1 MGQLHFV
8 QKNSKSR
15 LMNVAIKLFW
25 TDACVLLWSPPP
37 LVNRRSTDSRKSSTL
52 VLIFAVNFVP
62 CLNEQDFWKTIFE
75 LTTVYPIKNVSWL
88 DSEVSAIKLTE
99 GTIPTI
105 FQSWCNAAIT
115 VFESDRP
122 SDGLC
127 ARTLMLLGMT
137 ALSSTLTRLA

>member
-15 LMNVAIKLFW
+15 LMNVAIELFW

-37 LVNRRSTDSRKSSTL
+37 LVNRRSTDSRKSWL
-52 VLIFAVNFVP
+52 WFWFLLLILFHASMS
-62 CLNEQDFWKTIFE
+62 KIFE
-75 LTTVYPIKNVSWL
+75 RRSLSFTTVYPIKNVSWL
-88 DSEVSAIKLTE
+88 DSGVSAIKLTE

-115 VFESDRP
+115 VFESDGP
-122 SDGLC
+122 IDGLC
-127 ARTLMLLGMT
+127 ARTLVLLGMT